1 MLYKMRG
8 ERSAV
13 GDGLGLGH
21 SLIKGGRCLARASG
35 SAGHNDRAFSH
46 PSLSPPN
53 VMPVS
58 PTTLPQHQDPY
69 PQPQVK
75 LCTSCRSPLSLDQ
88 DPAYFIPDSD
98 ANDHLMLCRPCKER
112 YLLQTIQQQ
121 SHDVSQY
128 PAMAQDSHPLHP
140 HLPHP
145 TNNDAPRASTIDSS
159 VSELAPMMESSPSA
173 QPPTHISPSDRPS
186 PPKVAHESLVSSAP
200 SKRAKLAITSLT
212 PDGFRPA
219 VSSTHSVSPSVRS
232 SDTPLQHALMPDPS
246 VDITRIRVRSQ
257 GHHCLYPGATFQGTQ
272 KSGRNSYDVTVSI
285 VVR

>member
-1 MLYKMRG
+1 M
-8 ERSAV
+8 

-21 SLIKGGRCLARASG
+21 SLIKGGGWVARA
-35 SAGHNDRAFSH
+35 RRECWPQRPRVFS
-46 PSLSPPN
+46 PSLFPPN

-58 PTTLPQHQDPY
+58 PTTLPQHQDTY
-69 PQPQVK
+69 LQPQVK
-75 LCTSCRSPLSLDQ
+75 LCSSCRSPLSLDQ
-88 DPAYFIPDSD
+88 DPAHFFPDSD

-128 PAMAQDSHPLHP
+128 PAIAQDSYPLHP
-140 HLPHP
+140 YSPHP

-159 VSELAPMMESSPSA
+159 VSEHTPMIESSPSA
-173 QPPTHISPSDRPS
+173 QPATHISPSDRPS
-186 PPKVAHESLVSSAP
+186 PAKFAHESIVTSTP
-200 SKRAKLAITSLT
+200 TKRAKLAITTPLT
-212 PDGFRPA
+212 PDGLRPA
-219 VSSTHSVSPSVRS
+219 VSSTHLASPSMRS
-232 SDTPLQHALMPDPS
+232 SDSPLQHSPMPDPS
-246 VDITRIRVRSQ
+246 VDITRIRIRSQ

>member
-1 MLYKMRG
+1 MPCTCQR
-8 ERSAV
+8 ECWPQRPRV
-13 GDGLGLGH
+13 
-21 SLIKGGRCLARASG
+21 
-35 SAGHNDRAFSH
+35 FS

-58 PTTLPQHQDPY
+58 PATLPQHQDPH

-75 LCTSCRSPLSLDQ
+75 LCSSCRSPLSLDQ
-88 DPAYFIPDSD
+88 DPAYFFPDSD
-98 ANDHLMLCRPCKER
+98 ANDHLMLCRLCKER
-112 YLLQTIQQQ
+112 YLPQTIQQQ

-128 PAMAQDSHPLHP
+128 PVIPQDPHPLHSHP
-140 HLPHP
+140 PHP

-159 VSELAPMMESSPSA
+159 VSEPAPVIESSPSA

-186 PPKVAHESLVSSAP
+186 PLKVAHESLVSSAP

-212 PDGFRPA
+212 PDGLRSA

-232 SDTPLQHALMPDPS
+232 SDTPLQHLPTPDPS

>member
-1 MLYKMRG
+1 MHVPG
-8 ERSAV
+8 
-13 GDGLGLGH
+13 
-21 SLIKGGRCLARASG
+21 G

-46 PSLSPPN
+46 PLSSPPN

-58 PTTLPQHQDPY
+58 PTILPLHQDSY

-75 LCTSCRSPLSLDQ
+75 LCSSCRSPLSLDQ
-88 DPAYFIPDSD
+88 DPALFFPDSD

-112 YLLQTIQQQ
+112 YLQTIQQQ
-121 SHDVSQY
+121 SHDPAQY
-128 PAMAQDSHPLHP
+128 PAIAQDSYPLHSYS
-140 HLPHP
+140 PHP

-159 VSELAPMMESSPSA
+159 VLEPTPMTESSPSA

-186 PPKVAHESLVSSAP
+186 PAKLAHESIVTSAP
-200 SKRAKLAITSLT
+200 SKRAKLAITASLT
-212 PDGFRPA
+212 PDGLRSA
-219 VSSTHSVSPSVRS
+219 VSSTHSASPLMRS
-232 SDTPLQHALMPDPS
+232 SDTPLQHSPAPDPS
-246 VDITRIRVRSQ
+246 VDITRIRIRSQ